1 MRILVFAL
9 LWWIVTDG
17 AGSWTFGIP
26 VIALAVVASHRL
38 QQTRGPLP
46 RPLAL
51 LRFIGFFLHQ
61 SLRAGIDVA
70 RRALRPELRLAPA
83 MIEFRLQLPAG
94 RARILLVDT
103 LSLLPGTLS
112 AELNDD
118 CLCLHVLDTELPIE
132 TEVRTVERLVA
143 AVFGIDLH
151 AP

>member
-70 RRALRPELRLAPA
+70 RRALSPGLRLAPA

-94 RARILLVDT
+94 RPRILLVDT

-112 AELNDD
+112 VELGDD
-118 CLCLHVLDTELPIE
+118 RLCLHVLDARLPIE
-132 TEVRTVERLVA
+132 AEVRAVECHIA
-143 AVFGIDLH
+143 AVFGVELQTR
-151 AP
+151 